1 MSVGASL
8 LLVLLMCF
16 GYGEIRLYAF
26 SCYIRV
32 SLLSAGQIH
41 SLFDVSR
48 DKYMDGRGIKNFI
61 QKHPPC
67 TLKRWQEK
75 KLFSIQ
81 NGGLCKAIET
91 IMVIKKVQ
99 LLCWVLFEA

>member
-48 DKYMDGRGIKNFI
+48 DKYMDGRGIK
-61 QKHPPC
+61 KLYTKASSVHTK
-67 TLKRWQEK
+67 TLARK
-75 KLFSIQ
+75 KSFLAY
-81 NGGLCKAIET
+81 K
-91 IMVIKKVQ
+91 MVVYARQ
-99 LLCWVLFEA
+99 LKP

>member
-1 MSVGASL
+1 MSQGNEGKVFYYHFSSPEGDAPVSVSASL

-48 DKYMDGRGIKNFI
+48 DKYMDGRGIK
-61 QKHPPC
+61 KLYTKASSVHTK
-67 TLKRWQEK
+67 TLARK
-75 KLFSIQ
+75 KLFSI
-81 NGGLCKAIET
+81 
-91 IMVIKKVQ
+91 
-99 LLCWVLFEA
+99 